1 MSGGLV
7 QLVAMGAQD
16 VHLTGDPKV
25 SFFRSTYQR
34 HTHFSGL
41 TDRQLI
47 QGRPTP
53 GGISTLRF
61 ERKGDLLSYVY
72 LTAADTN
79 GTIKKIDWSTVIDK
93 VELMIGGQVI
103 DTQDF
108 FYMSRID
115 PVLLTKSFSQKYNGD
130 NLCSYFLPLKFF
142 FCKEWQSA
150 LPLIAL
156 QYHDI
161 EIRITWSSS
170 LNSNLQIDGSSSST
184 PGSEL
189 QYQGWARFI
198 FLDKMEREYFAGSQ
212 MDLLIEQVQRI
223 LVPNSDKADIIL
235 SHPVK
240 FIASNILPY
249 TGQVV
254 KQQINGTDVADF
266 VPLPHFVDVP
276 QYYHTP
282 YGYIGSANSG
292 GISTNQSNVF
302 LVPFCLDTSKLQPT
316 GTLNFSRIDSYKLLA
331 TSPTGSVSWQTLIGS
346 PYFYAVNYN
355 ILRVQNGMGALLYA
369 N

>member
-1 MSGGLV
+1 M

-25 SFFRSTYQR
+25 SFFRSNYQR

-47 QGRPTP
+47 QGKPTP

-72 LTAADTN
+72 LTASDSTGA
-79 GTIKKIDWSTVIDK
+79 IKQIDWSTVIDK
-93 VELMIGGQVI
+93 VELLVGGQVI
-103 DTQDF
+103 DTQDY

-115 PVLLTKSFSQKYNGD
+115 PVLLAKSYSQKFNGD
-130 NLCSYFLPLKFF
+130 NLCSYFMPLKFF
-142 FCKEWQSA
+142 FCKEWQSV

-161 EIRITWSSS
+161 EVRITWSPS
-170 LNSNLQIDGSSSST
+170 LNSNVRIGNSSSST
-184 PGSEL
+184 PGSSL

-198 FLDKMEREYFAGSQ
+198 FLDKMEREFFAGSQ

-223 LVPNSDKADIIL
+223 LVPDSDKADIIL

-240 FIASNILPY
+240 FLASNILPY
-249 TGQVV
+249 TNQTI

-266 VPLPHFVDVP
+266 SPLPHFVDVP

-282 YGYIGSANSG
+282 YGYLGSADSG
-292 GISTNQSNVF
+292 GLSTIQSNVF
-302 LVPFCLDTSKLQPT
+302 VVPFCLDTSKLQPT

-331 TSPTGSVSWQTLIGS
+331 TSPSGAVSWQSLVGS

-355 ILRVQNGMGALLYA
+355 ILRIQNGMGALLYA

>member
-1 MSGGLV
+1 M

-25 SFFRSTYQR
+25 SFFRSNYQR
-34 HTHFSGL
+34 HTHFSGQ

-47 QGRPTP
+47 QGQPTP

-72 LTAADTN
+72 LTASDTT

-93 VELMIGGQVI
+93 VELLIGGQIV
-103 DTQDF
+103 DTQDY

-115 PVLLTKSFSQKYNGD
+115 PVLLTNSYSQRYNGD
-130 NLCSYFLPLKFF
+130 NLCSFFLPLKFF
-142 FCKEWQSA
+142 FCKEWQSV

-161 EIRITWSSS
+161 EIRITWSTS
-170 LNSNLQIDGSSSST
+170 LNSNLRIDGSGSST
-184 PGSEL
+184 PGSSL
-189 QYQGWARFI
+189 QYQAWARFI
-198 FLDKMEREYFAGSQ
+198 FLDKVEREFFASSQ
-212 MDLLIEQVQRI
+212 MDLLIEQVQRV
-223 LVPNSDKADIIL
+223 LVPSSDKADIIV

-249 TGQVV
+249 TGQTI

-266 VPLPHFVDVP
+266 SPLPHFTEIP

-282 YGYIGSANSG
+282 YGYIGSASSG
-292 GISTNQSNVF
+292 GLSTSQSNVF
-302 LVPFCLDTSKLQPT
+302 IVPFCLDTSKLQPT
-316 GTLNFSRIDSYKLLA
+316 GTLNFSRIDSYKLIA
-331 TSPTGSVSWQTLIGS
+331 TSPTGSVNWSSLVGS
-346 PYFYAVNYN
+346 QYFYIVNYN
-355 ILRVQNGMGALLYA
+355 ILRIQNGMGALLYA

>member
-16 VHLTGDPKV
+16 AHLTGDPKV
-25 SFFRSTYQR
+25 SFFRSNYQR
-34 HTHFSGL
+34 HTHFSGV

-47 QGRPTP
+47 QGKPTP

-72 LTAADTN
+72 FTASDSTTN
-79 GTIKKIDWSTVIDK
+79 ILQIDWSTVIDK
-93 VELMIGGQVI
+93 VELLIGGQVV
-103 DTQDF
+103 DTQDY

-115 PVLLTKSFSQKYNGD
+115 PVLKATSFSQKYNGD
-130 NLCSYFLPLKFF
+130 NLCSYFMPLKLF
-142 FCKEWQSA
+142 FCKEWQSC

-161 EIRITWSSS
+161 EIRITWSQN
-170 LNSNLQIDGSSSST
+170 LNSNLRIGDSGSST
-184 PGSEL
+184 PGSSL

-198 FLDKMEREYFAGSQ
+198 FLDKMEREYFASSQ
-212 MDLLIEQVQRI
+212 MDLLIEQVQRV
-223 LVPNSDKADIIL
+223 LVPTSDKVDLVL

-249 TGQVV
+249 TSQVV
-254 KQQINGTDVADF
+254 KQQINGTDIVDF
-266 VPLPHFVDVP
+266 APLPHFVEVP

-282 YGYIGSANSG
+282 YGYLGSSGSG
-292 GISTNQSNVF
+292 GLSTTQSNVF
-302 LVPFCLDTSKLQPT
+302 VIPFCLDTSKLQPT
-316 GTLNFSRIDSYKLLA
+316 GTLNFSRIDSYRLL
-331 TSPTGSVSWQTLIGS
+331 TNPPNTWSGLTGAQYI
-346 PYFYAVNYN
+346 YAVNYN
-355 ILRVQNGMGALLYA
+355 ILRIQNGMGALLYA